1 LSRRRRFDAV
11 LSERDLPTIDGERM
25 LTLSSTLVL
34 LSLGIVLVLFCR
46 WYETRPRE
54 LGEVRLFPST
64 LVLAIAVLL
73 TVVAAAH
80 LVSLLTGVRLHGRYS
95 P

>member
-1 LSRRRRFDAV
+1 MTMPWTLAV
-11 LSERDLPTIDGERM
+11 LSI
-25 LTLSSTLVL
+25 
-34 LSLGIVLVLFCR
+34 GIVLVVFCR

-54 LGEVRLFPST
+54 LGEVRLVPST
-64 LVLAIAVLL
+64 LLLAIGVLL

-80 LVSLLTGVRLHGRYS
+80 LVSLVTGVPLRSRFQ